1 MRFLHASAAHSL
13 LPFGAP
19 GAGNAMRRPVPSP
32 QVPEGPP
39 PWPLPDFA
47 AGDGPLFARADSR
60 RGARGAGTPQAVQ
73 AANEVAIEKKAK
85 GG

>member
-1 MRFLHASAAHSL
+1 
-13 LPFGAP
+13 
-19 GAGNAMRRPVPSP
+19 MRRPVPSP

-39 PWPLPDFA
+39 PSPLPEFA
-47 AGDGPLFARADSR
+47 AGDGPLFALTAA
-60 RGARGAGTPQAVQ
+60 ARGAGTPQAVQ